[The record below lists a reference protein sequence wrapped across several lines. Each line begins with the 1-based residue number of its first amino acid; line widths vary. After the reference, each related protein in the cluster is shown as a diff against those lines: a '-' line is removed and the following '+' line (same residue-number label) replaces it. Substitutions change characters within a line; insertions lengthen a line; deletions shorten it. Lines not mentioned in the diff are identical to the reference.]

1 MLVRDVMTRDVV
13 TIPST
18 TSIYDAKKTMEKHK
32 FRRLLV
38 VDKKEKLVG
47 IITEH
52 GLEKVSPSKA
62 SSLTIWEMNY
72 LLAKTTVAEV
82 MTRELVTVTPD
93 MTVEEA
99 ISLAQSR
106 MVGSLIVIEDSKVV
120 GIVTTN
126 DFFVRI
132 INPMLGIRQPGTRIE
147 IPKGGDP
154 ETVGAVMEVLKGQGV
169 GILAL
174 HTFTVPGKEEN
185 DFCVHVDTEDTNK
198 IIEEL
203 NSLGYEVRARAR

>member
-1 MLVRDVMTRDVV
+1 MLVRDVMTTKVV

-18 TSIYDAKKTMEKHK
+18 TSIYDAKRIMKEHG
-32 FRRLLV
+32 FRRLPV
-38 VDKKEKLVG
+38 VDGGKLVG
-47 IITEH
+47 IVTEH

-82 MTRELVTVTPD
+82 MTKELVTVTPD

-106 MVGSLIVIEDSKVV
+106 MVGSLVVMEGGGIV

-126 DFFVRI
+126 DFFIRI

-147 IPKGGDP
+147 ILKGGDP
-154 ETVGAVMEVLKGQGV
+154 ETVRSVMEVLKGQGV

-174 HTFTVPGKEEN
+174 HTFTVPETDKT
-185 DFCVHVDTEDTNK
+185 DFCVHVDTEDASK

-203 NSLGYEVRARAR
+203 KGRGYEARARAR